1 MKTLLFRYQKAIMA
15 TFVLTLMFAVPI
27 LSVQYAQADL
37 ASDITTR
44 LNETDL
50 QNELGGNDAGDLPKT
65 IGNIIT
71 VALSFLGIVFIIFI
85 LYAGF
90 QWLLAQGDEGKIKKA
105 KQIIIQSVIAIV
117 IIFLAYA
124 ITSFVFDTIIK
135 EGITSPTS

>member
-1 MKTLLFRYQKAIMA
+1 MA
-15 TFVLTLMFAVPI
+15 TFVLTLMFAVPLI
-27 LSVQYAQADL
+27 NVQAQINPVD
-37 ASDITTR
+37 R
-44 LNETDL
+44 LEQTGL
-50 QNELGGNDAGDLPKT
+50 QNELGGTSNDLPAT

-105 KQIIIQSVIAIV
+105 KQIIIQSVIALV

-124 ITSFVFDTIIK
+124 ITSFVFETIIG
-135 EGITSPTS
+135 EGVLDQNIS